1 MMVIGAPAR
10 RLAKIA
16 DANFAIRF
24 AICTSDYTT
33 QHYVSQTSAKTWSQ
47 WAAIQERIGLN
58 SGWLPGEQRTA
69 LAAPLGLTVRSHLP
83 DNSAA
88 LTTNAVVLPPEM
100 DRRDDGRW
108 TGADLQGAPS
118 GPAATGW

>member
-69 LAAPLGLTVRSHLP
+69 LAAPLGLTVRSHLT

-88 LTTNAVVLPPEM
+88 SHDN
-100 DRRDDGRW
+100 RGRQI
-108 TGADLQGAPS
+108 ASSSRCRLFPS
-118 GPAATGW
+118 VTKIRHYLASI